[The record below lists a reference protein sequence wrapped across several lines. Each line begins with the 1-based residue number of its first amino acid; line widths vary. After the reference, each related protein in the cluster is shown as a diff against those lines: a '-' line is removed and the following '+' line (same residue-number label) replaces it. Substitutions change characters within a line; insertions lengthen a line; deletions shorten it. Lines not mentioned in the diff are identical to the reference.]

1 MIMRDIETRLLRSFL
16 SVATERSFSAAADM
30 LDCSQGT
37 MSIRIRAL
45 EKQIGIRLFDRGG
58 NGVDLTPG
66 GRDLLPEIQRFVDA
80 HDRLRDR
87 IRSETP
93 CTSVRLG
100 IEEYL
105 GARLLPR
112 LLRIVPQAH
121 EGLDLRVQCQSNRAL
136 KTLVQARSLDLAVII
151 LSGPISSATELAR
164 PGLQWVAAP
173 DFAFDNRCP
182 LPLALQPAGCSL
194 RDSGIAALK
203 AAGASYRVMLSSPSG
218 LAIWG
223 AVESGAAITILPDG
237 TIPAAWQVVG
247 PALGLPPLRPA
258 CIQLV
263 EGLGPQ
269 SESVLTVRQAIGRAL
284 RMIYSSVPD
293 PEPVETAAFAVQQ
306 GCPVS
311 VVSTDRKT

>member
-1 MIMRDIETRLLRSFL
+1 MILVKLMFMRDIETKLLRSFL
-16 SVATERSFSAAADM
+16 SVATERSFSAAAEM
-30 LDCSQGT
+30 LNCSQGT
-37 MSIRIRAL
+37 MSIRIRTL
-45 EKQIGIRLFDRGG
+45 EEQIGGRLFDRGG
-58 NGVDLTPG
+58 GGVELTPC
-66 GRDLLPEIQRFVDA
+66 GRDLFPEIQSFVDA

-105 GARLLPR
+105 AARLLPR
-112 LLRIVPQAH
+112 LLQIVPQAH
-121 EGLDLRVQCQSNRAL
+121 EGLDLRVLCQSNRAL
-136 KTLVQARSLDLAVII
+136 KALVQARSLDLAVII
-151 LSGPISSATELAR
+151 LSDRTSSATELGR

-173 DFAFDNRCP
+173 DFALDHRCP

-194 RDSGIAALK
+194 RDSGIAALN

-223 AVESGAAITILPDG
+223 AVEAGAAITILPDG
-237 TIPAAWQVVG
+237 TIPTDWQVVG

-263 EGLGPQ
+263 EGFGPHT
-269 SESVLTVRQAIGRAL
+269 ESVLTVRQAIGRAL
-284 RMIYSSVPD
+284 DMIYSPVPD
-293 PEPVETAAFAVQQ
+293 SRRTEAAAPAVQQ
-306 GCPVS
+306 G
-311 VVSTDRKT
+311 